1 MSGVSTEETAVS
13 YVSEAVRISAW
24 LKANAKHMGNP
35 WEVDQMLRAAVVIKL
50 LSEELARRDALLE
63 RVQRD

>member
-1 MSGVSTEETAVS
+1 MS
-13 YVSEAVRISAW
+13 YVNEAGRIAAW

-35 WEVDQMLRAAVVIKL
+35 WEVNQMLRASVVLKL